1 MKKIIC
7 MLLFIQSGF
16 MMAQTETVVT
26 PNGKKVTFYPGAP
39 GTADNGLTITS
50 GNIQLGG
57 ALTKPSILTTTS
69 AYTLAILGLQTGT
82 STDDIVVA
90 DANGVLRKIAPSN
103 LITKYDLSSTTPN
116 TVLEVNGL
124 GATLA
129 AASVN
134 IKPSANV
141 GEVLTTTAT
150 GVVGWKKP
158 AVDAGDI
165 TTKANLTTNTPST
178 VLQVSGTGAT
188 LAAASVDIKPSA
200 TVGEVMT
207 TTATG
212 VVGWKKPA
220 VDAGDITTKANL
232 TTNTPSTVLQ
242 VSGTGATL
250 AAASVDI
257 KPSVNVGEVLTTTA
271 AGVVGWKAAVA
282 PNVMEIK
289 IINSNYTV
297 TATDYTIIARNLGS
311 DITITLPD
319 ATANKGRLL
328 VINQF
333 NTLLADGKT
342 PVTVKFNTNV
352 IYSDS
357 VSVAYIAGSIFEG
370 ATAGS
375 AKVTLQSDG
384 TSWYVI
390 TYNM

>member
-1 MKKIIC
+1 
-7 MLLFIQSGF
+7 
-16 MMAQTETVVT
+16 MAQTETVVT

-82 STDDIVVA
+82 STDDLVVT

-124 GATLA
+124 GAALA

-134 IKPSANV
+134 IKPSATV

-165 TTKANLTTNTPST
+165 TTKADLTSSTPSVLTVSGTGATLINATVGIKPSENIDEVLTTGPGGVVGWKKVGAGDITAKADITTNTPST

-188 LAAASVDIKPSA
+188 LV
-200 TVGEVMT
+200 
-207 TTATG
+207 
-212 VVGWKKPA
+212 
-220 VDAGDITTKANL
+220 
-232 TTNTPSTVLQ
+232 
-242 VSGTGATL
+242 
-250 AAASVDI
+250 AASVDI
-257 KPSVNVGEVLTTTA
+257 KPSVNVGEVLTTTE
-271 AGVVGWKAAVA
+271 AGVVGWKAAA
-282 PNVMEIK
+282 ASNLMEIK
-289 IINSNYTV
+289 KISSNYTV
-297 TATDYTIIARNLGS
+297 TTADYTIIASKLTG
-311 DITITLPD
+311 DITISLPD
-319 ATANKGRLL
+319 ATANKGRIL

-342 PVTVKFNTNV
+342 PVIVNFNKSV

-357 VSVAYIAGSIFEG
+357 VSLPYLAGSIFEG

-384 TSWYVI
+384 TDWYVI